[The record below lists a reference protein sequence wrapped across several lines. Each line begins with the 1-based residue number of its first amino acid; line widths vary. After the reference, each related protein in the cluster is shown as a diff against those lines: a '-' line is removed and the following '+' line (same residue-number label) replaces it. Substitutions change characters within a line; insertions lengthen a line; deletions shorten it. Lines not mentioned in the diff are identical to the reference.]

1 MTPAPSVVVARPAHR
16 GTPGS
21 RPGST
26 VTRRAALDPA
36 VGTAA
41 IVLDPRSAAGTSRT
55 CPFRRRPR
63 YVDVSPNPPQEGWP
77 VTSRLNPYIG
87 FPDTARQALEFYRG
101 VFGGD
106 LALSTFGE
114 AGAGGGPPA
123 RKNKDGGAAAP
134 AGGTVVG
141 SRTPPGK

>member
-1 MTPAPSVVVARPAHR
+1 MTPAPEHRVARSAHC

-26 VTRRAALDPA
+26 GTRRPASDPA

-41 IVLDPRSAAGTSRT
+41 IVLDPRSAAGTEQT

-63 YVDVSPNPPQEGWP
+63 YVDGSPNPPQEGWP

-114 AGAGGGPPA
+114 AGGGGRPA
-123 RKNKDGGAAAP
+123 PRKNN
-134 AGGTVVG
+134 V
-141 SRTPPGK
+141 